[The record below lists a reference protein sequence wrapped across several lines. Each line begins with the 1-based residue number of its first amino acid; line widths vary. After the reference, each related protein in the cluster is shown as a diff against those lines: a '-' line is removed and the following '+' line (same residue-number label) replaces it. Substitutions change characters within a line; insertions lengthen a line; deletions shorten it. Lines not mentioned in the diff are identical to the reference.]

1 MKLSRE
7 TKIGI
12 IVVAGVTLLFW
23 GLNFLKGRDFFSS
36 DKSVYAVY
44 EQVEGLAA
52 SNPVQV
58 NGLKVGL
65 IRKLR
70 MENDGRG
77 KIVVT
82 MTISNNVHL
91 PKNSKAQIFST
102 DILGSKGIRIL
113 LGDSKEELQDGDTLI
128 SGLQQS
134 LPEEFQAQVAPI
146 KAKTEHLLSSLDSVL
161 LVIREVFNE
170 RTKNNLKH
178 SFESISNSL
187 ASIQNVS
194 VNLDSMMEKNGKLK
208 LVFDNIESITTNLKN
223 NNEKISAMINNFSS
237 ITDTIAK
244 SNISQTM
251 ANMKKTMEQ
260 TASVLQKV
268 NKGEG
273 SLGQLAT
280 NDSLY
285 DNLNASAHNLDLLLS
300 DFRLNPGR
308 YVKFS
313 LISFGKKDKK
323 H

>member
-36 DKSVYAVY
+36 DKSLFAVY
-44 EQVEGLAA
+44 DQVEGLAA

-70 MENDGRG
+70 MQNDGRG

-82 MTISNNVHL
+82 MTVNNNIHL

-102 DILGSKGIRIL
+102 DILG
-113 LGDSKEELQDGDTLI
+113 DSQEELQDGDTLS

-146 KAKTEHLLSSLDSVL
+146 KAKTENLLASMDSVL
-161 LVIREVFNE
+161 RVIRDVFND
-170 RTKNNLKH
+170 RTKNNLKR

-187 ASIQNVS
+187 ASIEHVS
-194 VNLDSMMEKNGKLK
+194 NNLDSMMDKDGKLK
-208 LVFDNIESITTNLKN
+208 MIFENVESITNNLKN
-223 NNEKISAMINNFSS
+223 NNEKITTMINNFSS
-237 ITDTIAK
+237 ISDTLAK

-251 ANMKKTMEQ
+251 ENMKKSLEQ
-260 TASVLQKV
+260 TAGVLQKV

-285 DNLNASAHNLDLLLS
+285 DNLNASARSLDLLLS
-300 DFRLNPGR
+300 DFRVNPGR

>member
-36 DKSVYAVY
+36 DKSLFAVY
-44 EQVEGLAA
+44 DQVEGLAA

-70 MENDGRG
+70 MQNDGRG

-82 MTISNNVHL
+82 MTINNNIHL

-113 LGDSKEELQDGDTLI
+113 LGDSQEELQDGDTLL

-146 KAKTEHLLSSLDSVL
+146 KAKTENLLASMDSVL
-161 LVIREVFNE
+161 RVIHEVFNE
-170 RTKNNLKH
+170 RTKNNLKR

-187 ASIQNVS
+187 ASIEHVS
-194 VNLDSMMEKNGKLK
+194 NNLDSMMDKDGKLK
-208 LVFDNIESITTNLKN
+208 MIFENIESITNNLKN
-223 NNEKISAMINNFSS
+223 NNEKITTMINNFSAIS
-237 ITDTIAK
+237 DTLAK

-251 ANMKKTMEQ
+251 ENMKKSLEQ
-260 TASVLQKV
+260 TAGVLQKV

-285 DNLNASAHNLDLLLS
+285 DNLNASARSLDLLLS
-300 DFRLNPGR
+300 DFRVNPGR